1 MPNDDA
7 QPTFEQNLGR
17 LEQIVAELEKG
28 NLGLDDSL
36 NLFEE
41 GIQRYRRCAKKLT
54 SVETRIH
61 KLVETLDGELE
72 VEEL

>member
-1 MPNDDA
+1 MPNADA
-7 QPTFEQNLGR
+7 EPTFEQNLER

-41 GIQRYRRCAKKLT
+41 GIQRYRRCTQKLT

-72 VEEL
+72 VEDL